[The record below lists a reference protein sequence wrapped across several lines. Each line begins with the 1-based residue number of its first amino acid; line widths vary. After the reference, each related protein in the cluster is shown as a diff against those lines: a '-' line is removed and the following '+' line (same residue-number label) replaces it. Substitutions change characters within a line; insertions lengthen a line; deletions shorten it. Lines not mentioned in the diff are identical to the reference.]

1 MAQSDERFAFGLGT
15 VVGIQMLGKSGVTN
29 VTLTQM
35 VVRTANFR
43 AHRQVELLFT
53 VDGNNYKLIG
63 EFEDDTYHRQTLTG
77 APIHREAQMA

>member
-15 VVGIQMLGKSGVTN
+15 VVGIQAVGVTGVTN
-29 VTLTQM
+29 VTLTQL

-53 VDGNNYKLIG
+53 VDGSKYKLVG

-77 APIHREAQMA
+77 APIHRES